1 LSLKTILLLKTLSS
15 LLREVNLD
23 LKKEEEG
30 VGRNHIGG
38 LLNQTLNG
46 VIYINKTDKRVIL
59 IKRANLR
66 RSLI

>member
-15 LLREVNLD
+15 LLREVDLD
-23 LKKEEEG
+23 LKEEEKG
-30 VGRNHIGG
+30 VGRNYIRG

-46 VIYINKTDKRVIL
+46 VIYINRTDRRVIL